1 MRKEIQLWTEFVT
14 GCLDRRAEPAFSLLA
29 GDGST
34 RRFYRVTGLERPSVL
49 MVNPGPPRHEQRGV
63 DENDTWV
70 YLAGLFREIGVEA
83 PLIYG
88 YDRSNGLIL
97 IEDLGDCLLQ
107 QAVLEKGPDSEWTA
121 GTYRRL
127 LDALLTIQLEGM
139 RRLEENRLFNL
150 AYTPDFML
158 RWEGLYFSAQFA
170 GRLCGYASPELE
182 KELAALAALAG
193 ERMSGR
199 VLIYRDFQS
208 RNVMLGPDDI
218 LRFVDFQGARP
229 GPPAYDVASLLFD
242 PYVPLSESLRLELT
256 GYYHAALAS
265 RDTRLADQFQ
275 AQFPLIAAHRL
286 MQALGAYAKLALADG
301 KREFLRYTMPALKD
315 LRHLLEQKEFTPFGT
330 LRRAVDCLNPPQAV

>member
-1 MRKEIQLWTEFVT
+1 MRKDIKLWTEFVT

-34 RRFYRVTGLERPSVL
+34 RRFYRVTGLDRPAVL
-49 MVNPGPPRHEQRGV
+49 MVNPGPPCLEQRGV

-70 YLAGLFREIGVEA
+70 YLAGLFRDIGVGA
-83 PLIYG
+83 PQIFG
-88 YDRSNGLIL
+88 YDRVGGLIL
-97 IEDLGDCLLQ
+97 IEDLGDRLLQ
-107 QAVLEKGPDSEWTA
+107 QAVQEKGPGSEWTA

-139 RRLEENRLFNL
+139 RRLDENRLFNL

-158 RWEGLYFSAQFA
+158 RWEGLYFYTQFA

-182 KELAALAALAG
+182 KELSALAAYAG

-208 RNVMLGPDDI
+208 RNVMIGPDER

-242 PYVPLSESLRLELT
+242 PYVPLSDSLRLELT
-256 GYYHAALAS
+256 GYYQAALAS
-265 RDTRLADQFQ
+265 QDTGLADQFRE
-275 AQFPLIAAHRL
+275 QFPLIAAHRL

-301 KREFLRYTMPALKD
+301 KREFLRYTMPALTD
-315 LRHLLEQKEFTPFGT
+315 LRALLGCKEFTPFET
-330 LRRAVDCLNPPQAV
+330 LRRAVDSLNPPQAF